1 MENIVIILYHS
12 KQFTTVVLG
21 IFFHKQVFQVQWYS
35 LLCDFSHISRQRM
48 LVRNSIVGCQRIH
61 VCVDNRF
68 WDGAVLSTKS
78 HKSLLSSTLLSAVS
92 WSPSVLCVLACVVYV
107 HWVKVVVGGSVQKRL
122 RGSTSSDRQ
131 HPNLVRT
138 HLISRN
144 RLNAGKVNH
153 ESVNYKTH
161 KVIQNS

>member
-12 KQFTTVVLG
+12 KQFTTVFLS
-21 IFFHKQVFQVQWYS
+21 ISFPKQVFFRYS
-35 LLCDFSHISRQRM
+35 GVLYSMTSTIFRHFSRQRM

-107 HWVKVVVGGSVQKRL
+107 HWVKVVVGGSV
-122 RGSTSSDRQ
+122 
-131 HPNLVRT
+131 
-138 HLISRN
+138 
-144 RLNAGKVNH
+144 
-153 ESVNYKTH
+153 
-161 KVIQNS
+161 